1 MGYRGRI
8 NLGKVNPAAA
18 MFRGRFEHT
27 IDTKGRISIP
37 SRFREILRDKY
48 DERLVITNYDGC
60 LAVYPYTEWE
70 VIEQKASN
78 LSMLKKE
85 PAQFLRFFYSG
96 AQECSI
102 DKLGRLLVPQV
113 LRDYA
118 RLDKDVVVVGVL
130 KRIEIW
136 SKEQWES
143 IIVKS
148 QENFDN
154 VRDVLAS
161 LGL

>member
-1 MGYRGRI
+1 
-8 NLGKVNPAAA
+8 

-27 IDTKGRISIP
+27 IDAKGRISVP
-37 SRFREILRDKY
+37 SRFREILKDRY
-48 DERLVITNYDGC
+48 DERLIITNFDSC
-60 LAVYPYTEWE
+60 LVAYPFSEWE
-70 VIEQKASN
+70 IIEQKASN

-96 AQECSI
+96 AAECCV
-102 DKLGRLLVPQV
+102 DKLGRILIPQV

-118 RLDKDVVVVGVL
+118 KLEKEIVLVGVL

-136 SKEQWES
+136 SKARWES
-143 IIVKS
+143 VIVKS
-148 QENFDN
+148 QENFDDA
-154 VRDVLAS
+154 RDVLAS